1 VERREYK
8 GSVLPSYID
17 GRELIADECLLKK
30 PGSPLIYIYITTQL
44 DWQQL
49 KRPINIHTHTG
60 LFYFIF
66 ILFHFL
72 YIRLNYRLLSCAHFL
87 LRASHLGVKE

>member
-49 KRPINIHTHTG
+49 KRPINIHTHTQAF
-60 LFYFIF
+60 LFYFYF
-66 ILFHFL
+66 ISFSLD
-72 YIRLNYRLLSCAHFL
+72 
-87 LRASHLGVKE
+87 ASITDY